1 MHLPPLDAPRSEAND
16 PCSQRPC
23 IYKRRVLMQ
32 RLRIFLLFFVACLA
46 TAILAQAPAFS
57 PKPDPELKK
66 LARYVGQWSYE
77 GEYKP
82 GPLGPA
88 SKATGDATCKMIL
101 RRFFLEWRWRE
112 QGITGETRGF
122 EILRYDPTNKKY
134 PSSAYADDGSLMVGA
149 YALDGNTSIFS
160 GKLVVGE
167 KQYPFKVTEVFAT
180 DLKSFT
186 QKAEISADGNA
197 WTPFFEAHY
206 TKTNATPK
214 K

>member
-1 MHLPPLDAPRSEAND
+1 MKTVIKLM
-16 PCSQRPC
+16 
-23 IYKRRVLMQ
+23 VLAC
-32 RLRIFLLFFVACLA
+32 FAGVAF
-46 TAILAQAPAFS
+46 AQQPNQP

-101 RRFFLEWRWRE
+101 RGFFLEWRWRE

-122 EILRYDPTNKKY
+122 EILRYDPTNKNY
-134 PSSAYADDGSLMVGA
+134 PSSAYADDGSLMLGA

-186 QKAEISADGNA
+186 QKAEISTDGNA
-197 WTPFFEAHY
+197 WTPFFEG
-206 TKTNATPK
+206 TFRKIKRTVK